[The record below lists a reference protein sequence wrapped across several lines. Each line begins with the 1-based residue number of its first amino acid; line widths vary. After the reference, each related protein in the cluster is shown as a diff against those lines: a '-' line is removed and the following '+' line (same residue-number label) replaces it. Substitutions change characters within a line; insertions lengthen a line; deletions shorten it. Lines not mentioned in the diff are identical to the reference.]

1 MSHVQP
7 PLPAPPMPPPAQNT
21 VIPDL
26 RGTQPITDAGG
37 DPGVSVGIGADPVTA
52 SHTSGVPRLGPGT
65 PPARDSRRPEGA
77 GALEGESLRMAIIRL
92 DRYCQHLLDR
102 IAPFKLYRWIGLT
115 ALLSLFLL
123 RMILLEGFYIIAYIL
138 FIFILNQFILFL
150 QPKDRAALVARATS
164 ATNGDAS
171 NSTDDVEDTDRAL
184 PTLDD
189 EEFRPFVRRLP
200 EFKFWYSTTYATV
213 LAFFATFFKAFDV
226 PVFWPLLLF
235 YFVLLF
241 VATMRRQWLDMKR
254 LKYVPWDIG
263 NKKTYKSDPKRV
275 SVARSSQPPTVQNV
289 VAASGR
295 APNPVPTIPIT
306 QKKSANSGPA
316 SKPPQQPV
324 LT

>member
-1 MSHVQP
+1 MSQV
-7 PLPAPPMPPPAQNT
+7 PLPPQSTIPAHMPASASNPELQSTPSSS
-21 VIPDL
+21 I
-26 RGTQPITDAGG
+26 GG
-37 DPGVSVGIGADPVTA
+37 DPGVSVGVSTNAPATTHLAGRAA
-52 SHTSGVPRLGPGT
+52 GPSPGMPST
-65 PPARDSRRPEGA
+65 RDQRRPEGA
-77 GALEGESLRMAIIRL
+77 GALEQDSLKMLLLRV
-92 DRYCQHLLDR
+92 DRYCQQTLDR
-102 IAPFKLYRWIGLT
+102 IAPFKLYRWLGLI

-123 RMILLEGFYIIAYIL
+123 RMIILEGFYIIAYVL

-150 QPKDRAALVARATS
+150 QPKDRAALLARAAS
-164 ATNGDAS
+164 AANGES
-171 NSTDDVEDTDRAL
+171 GNSTDDVEDTDRAL

-200 EFKFWYSTTYATV
+200 EFKFWYSSTYATF
-213 LAFFATFFKAFDV
+213 LAFIATFFKAFDV

-263 NKKTYKSDPKRV
+263 NKKVYKSDPKRV
-275 SVARSSQPPTVQNV
+275 CVARSSQATPLQNV

-295 APNPVPTIPIT
+295 ALNPVPTIPIS
-306 QKKSANSGPA
+306 QKKSDNAGPA
-316 SKPPQQPV
+316 PSAPQQPN

>member
-1 MSHVQP
+1 MSEV
-7 PLPAPPMPPPAQNT
+7 PLPPQPMIPAPASASSTNSELQR
-21 VIPDL
+21 IPSN
-26 RGTQPITDAGG
+26 GAGR
-37 DPGVSVGIGADPVTA
+37 DSGVNVGIATGTTA
-52 SHTSGVPRLGPGT
+52 PSHTTGRDSGPSPGMSS
-65 PPARDSRRPEGA
+65 ARDHRRPEGT
-77 GALEGESLRMAIIRL
+77 GALEQDTLRMALLRV

-102 IAPFKLYRWIGLT
+102 IAPFKLYRWLGLIV
-115 ALLSLFLL
+115 LLSLFLI
-123 RMILLEGFYIIAYIL
+123 RIVILEGFYIIAYIL

-150 QPKDRAALVARATS
+150 QPKDRAALLARAVSTANGEAGTS
-164 ATNGDAS
+164 A
-171 NSTDDVEDTDRAL
+171 DDVEEADRSL

-200 EFKFWYSTTYATV
+200 EFKFWYSTTYATF
-213 LAFFATFFKAFDV
+213 LAFIATFFKAFDV

-263 NKKTYKSDPKRV
+263 NKKVYKSDPKRV
-275 SVARSSQPPTVQNV
+275 SVARSSQPPAVQNV

-295 APNPVPTIPIT
+295 AANPVPTIPLT
-306 QKKSANSGPA
+306 QKKPANSGP
-316 SKPPQQPV
+316 SSTSPQQPV